1 MAIGMWRIARRVS
14 ARIIYYELKLAN
26 SHIPIANCQLLAN
39 SHIPNS
45 NSPYAILVLHMTK
58 PVILTGIRANNDL
71 HIGNYFGAMKQF
83 VELQN
88 EHESYVFIADYHALT
103 TVQDKALMSQGI
115 IDVALDYLA
124 IGLDPKKV
132 VLFKQSDVPQVHEL
146 NWIFNCITTMPYLMR
161 AHAYKDAEAK
171 NKEINVGLFDYPLLM
186 AADILIQDAD
196 LVPVGQD
203 QKQHVEY
210 ARDTAQ
216 KFNNI
221 FPLTSSGQATPIFK
235 LPEPLILENVET
247 VPGTDGRKMSKSYGN
262 VIPLFATDE
271 EIKKAVMSIPTDS
284 KGVDEAKDPNE
295 SHIFAIHKLLLD
307 GPKSEA
313 LTEEYRKGGLGYKE
327 AKEDLIESL
336 EAFIKPLREK
346 RAMLASDLDTVFDI
360 LKEGGKRASMRAEKK
375 MEEVRKLV
383 GVDLNVAGLK

>member
-1 MAIGMWRIARRVS
+1 MSNNKKI
-14 ARIIYYELKLAN
+14 
-26 SHIPIANCQLLAN
+26 LL
-39 SHIPNS
+39 SG
-45 NSPYAILVLHMTK
+45 VK
-58 PVILTGIRANNDL
+58 PTGQV

-83 VELQN
+83 VDLQDEYEN
-88 EHESYVFIADYHALT
+88 HIFIADYHAMT
-103 TVQDKALMSQGI
+103 TVQNKEELEKGI

-146 NWIFNCITTMPYLMR
+146 TWVFNCLTTMPYLMR

-186 AADILIQDAD
+186 ASDILIQDAD

-210 ARDTAQ
+210 ARDTAE
-216 KFNNI
+216 KFNRV
-221 FPLTSSGQATPIFK
+221 FGKGEEIFK
-235 LPEPLILENVET
+235 LPEHLILPQVEI

-262 VIPLFATDE
+262 VISLFATYE

-284 KGVDEAKDPNE
+284 KGVDESKNPDE
-295 SHIFAIHKLLLD
+295 SHIFAIHRLLLND
-307 GPKSEA
+307 AEKQA
-313 LTEEYRKGGLGYKE
+313 LAERYTKGGMGYKE
-327 AKEDLIESL
+327 AKEGLIAAL

-346 RAMLASDLDTVFDI
+346 RAMLANDLDTVFDI

-383 GVDLNVAGLK
+383 GVKIY